1 MQKLIFV
8 LLFCSISNLLLA
20 QDSKR
25 SLDVGLQFGV
35 LPVGKFNAITDVA
48 IVREGVIV
56 KTNFGGV
63 LQQKQ

>member
-20 QDSKR
+20 QGSKR
-25 SLDVGLQFGV
+25 SRGIGLQIAV
-35 LPVGKFNAITDVA
+35 LPAGKFNAITDVA
-48 IVREGVIV
+48 VVREGVIV
-56 KTNFGGV
+56 RTNFGGV